1 MNINYKAENKENKQL
16 NLEKRN
22 KQNSD
27 IPKPVLY
34 TGLSIAGVAAISIIG
49 KILYDRSQ
57 KNDNHNPSSQNKKKT
72 TEINVQ
78 ENNPKGGPADNYNP
92 NVKITDKNYL
102 MAFKQNDSYCFHNA
116 LLQLLACPEI
126 RCKKYGLNNIDK
138 MIGWINKTI
147 NENKNKNMM
156 DVVTSKSLSET
167 VDVPENIRLQPEVK
181 FDNPLT
187 GEKIDLT
194 DAPMFD
200 LRSRNVVK
208 QGALSSSKG
217 NAVCFDINA
226 IARSLQDKGK
236 DRSFI
241 NIMDDFYSEEYNARL
256 LDLGFTKVCSYVWV
270 KGQEDMIK
278 LSEAYPDIVEGKI
291 ENFVACT
298 TASQYNGE
306 YSGISAIKEC
316 RTMGYYPTF
325 GVYLVN
331 GHYFNFYLIY
341 DNSQNI
347 KKILWN
353 SGSGF
358 CLSKT
363 QDFDSKFTNG
373 TMYIKFS
380 NKDIVQKYYTE
391 FN

>member
-16 NLEKRN
+16 NSEKRN
-22 KQNSD
+22 KQNSG

-34 TGLSIAGVAAISIIG
+34 TGLSIAGVATISIIG
-49 KILYDRSQ
+49 KILYDKLT
-57 KNDNHNPSSQNKKKT
+57 KNDNNNPGSQQDKEKT
-72 TEINVQ
+72 TEINIQ
-78 ENNPKGGPADNYNP
+78 ENLKGGPADNYNP

-138 MIGWINKTI
+138 MIGWINSII
-147 NENKNKNMM
+147 NENYDTMSIANG
-156 DVVTSKSLSET
+156 LST
-167 VDVPENIRLQPEVK
+167 PIAVPEDIRLQPEVQ
-181 FDNPLT
+181 FNNPLT

-200 LRSRNVVK
+200 LKSRNVVK

-226 IARSLQDKGK
+226 IAISLQDKGK

-241 NIMDDFYSEEYNARL
+241 NILDGFYSAEYNAHL
-256 LDLGFTKVCSYVWV
+256 LDLGFTKVCSSVWV
-270 KGQEDMIK
+270 KGKEDMIK

-291 ENFVACT
+291 ENFVACII
-298 TASQYNGE
+298 ASEYNGKWA
-306 YSGISAIKEC
+306 GMSAIEEC
-316 RTMGYYPTF
+316 RKMGYYPTF
-325 GVYLVN
+325 GVCLL
-331 GHYFNFYLIY
+331 GDHYYNFYLIY

-353 SGSGF
+353 PGSGF
-358 CLSKT
+358 CLSKME
-363 QDFDSKFTNG
+363 DFYSKFTNG

-380 NKDIVQKYYTE
+380 NQDIVKKYYME